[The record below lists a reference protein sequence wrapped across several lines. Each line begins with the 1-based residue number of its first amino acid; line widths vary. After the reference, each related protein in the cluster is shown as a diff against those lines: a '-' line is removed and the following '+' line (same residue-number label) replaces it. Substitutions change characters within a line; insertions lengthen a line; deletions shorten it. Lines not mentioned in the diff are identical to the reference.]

1 MSTESILRD
10 LMAQRILVL
19 DGAMGTM
26 IQGHKLSESDFRG
39 ERFADHTHDQQGN
52 NDLLS
57 ITKPDLI
64 REIHEQY
71 LEAGAD
77 LVTTNTFNAQRI
89 SMADYA
95 LEDLVYELN
104 VAAAKVAKEATQKYS
119 TPERPRFVVGAIG
132 PTNRTLSL
140 SPDVN
145 DPAYRAVTFDEIR
158 HAYREQIKGLLDGGC
173 DVLMLETIFDTLNAK
188 AAIYALEEEFEE
200 RKQRWPLIISVTIT
214 DNSGRTLS
222 GQTVEAF
229 WISIK
234 HGNPLV
240 VGMNCALGGEEMR
253 PYLEE
258 LSKVADTFVSSHP
271 NAGLPNAFG
280 GYDEGP
286 AQTAAILQSFA
297 KNGWV
302 NMVGGCCGTTPE
314 HIRQIADAVRQE
326 KPRTVPSFP
335 DYGRFS
341 GLEPFV
347 LRPEIRFANVGER
360 TNVTGSRRFARLIRN
375 REYEEALAVARQQV
389 ENGANVIDINMDD
402 GLIDSEEAMRQF
414 CNLVSAEPDISR
426 VPIMIDSS
434 RYNVLIAGL
443 KCIQGK
449 SIANSISLKEGEK
462 EFREH
467 ATELRR
473 LGAAVVVMA
482 FDEVGQATDVE
493 QRLEIADRAFKIL
506 HEDIGFPMSD
516 IIYDPNILACATGIE
531 EHNPYPRDF
540 LHAVKLIREKYPTIQ
555 ISGGVSNLSFSF
567 RGNEPV
573 REAMHTAFLYHGV
586 EAGMNMGIVNPA
598 QLGVYQDIDEE
609 LKERIEDVFFLR
621 RDDATERLVDFAGS
635 VEASEKDPEKA
646 LEWRN
651 GTVQERLSHSLV
663 HGITDFIDEDVD
675 EALTIYERP
684 LHIIEGPLM
693 DGMGIVGDLFGAGKM
708 FLPQVVKSARAMKR
722 AVARLTPLME
732 EEKRLAGT
740 SAEARGKI
748 VMATVKGDVHDIGKN
763 IVGVVLGCNNYEIV
777 DLGVMVPAAD
787 ILKAAKEHNADMIGL
802 SGLITPSLDQMVGVA
817 EQMERDGFTMPLL
830 IGGATTSR
838 RHTSVKIAPAY
849 SGPTVHVVDA
859 SRAVNTVSSLLSET
873 QSQEYLQ
880 QNAETQEKDRE
891 QYRRRRNVE
900 LLTWE
905 EAQANRF
912 PIEWKEEDIAQPQ
925 VTGVHTIEDMPIEE
939 LIPWIDWTPFFTT
952 WQLRGSYPKILEHP
966 EMGEQAQELFDNAR
980 RMLDTFIR
988 DRSIRASGVWAIYP
1002 ANATAND
1009 ILVYTDDSR
1018 TEVLETFCTLR
1029 QQQVRPGK
1037 EQPNSA
1043 LSDFIAPVETGLKD
1057 HLGLFAVTG
1066 GLGEEELAMHY
1077 KEKLDD
1083 YSALMVQALGDRLAE
1098 AFAEYLHAQV
1108 RQNFG
1113 IEKPGDHTL
1122 HEMLREKYRG
1132 IRPAPGYPAC
1142 PDHTE
1147 KFKMWELLEIER
1159 RTGMQITEAGMMI
1172 PGSSV
1177 SGLIFLHPESRYFT
1191 VGIIGRDQVE
1201 DYAERK
1207 NMSLKEVEKW
1217 LNPYLSYEA

>member
-1 MSTESILRD
+1 
-10 LMAQRILVL
+10 
-19 DGAMGTM
+19 
-26 IQGHKLSESDFRG
+26 
-39 ERFADHTHDQQGN
+39 
-52 NDLLS
+52 
-57 ITKPDLI
+57 
-64 REIHEQY
+64 
-71 LEAGAD
+71 
-77 LVTTNTFNAQRI
+77 
-89 SMADYA
+89 
-95 LEDLVYELN
+95 
-104 VAAAKVAKEATQKYS
+104 
-119 TPERPRFVVGAIG
+119 
-132 PTNRTLSL
+132 
-140 SPDVN
+140 
-145 DPAYRAVTFDEIR
+145 
-158 HAYREQIKGLLDGGC
+158 
-173 DVLMLETIFDTLNAK
+173 
-188 AAIYALEEEFEE
+188 
-200 RKQRWPLIISVTIT
+200 
-214 DNSGRTLS
+214 
-222 GQTVEAF
+222 
-229 WISIK
+229 
-234 HGNPLV
+234 
-240 VGMNCALGGEEMR
+240 
-253 PYLEE
+253 
-258 LSKVADTFVSSHP
+258 
-271 NAGLPNAFG
+271 
-280 GYDEGP
+280 
-286 AQTAAILQSFA
+286 
-297 KNGWV
+297 
-302 NMVGGCCGTTPE
+302 
-314 HIRQIADAVRQE
+314 
-326 KPRTVPSFP
+326 
-335 DYGRFS
+335 
-341 GLEPFV
+341 
-347 LRPEIRFANVGER
+347 
-360 TNVTGSRRFARLIRN
+360 
-375 REYEEALAVARQQV
+375 
-389 ENGANVIDINMDD
+389 
-402 GLIDSEEAMRQF
+402 
-414 CNLVSAEPDISR
+414 
-426 VPIMIDSS
+426 
-434 RYNVLIAGL
+434 
-443 KCIQGK
+443 
-449 SIANSISLKEGEK
+449 
-462 EFREH
+462 
-467 ATELRR
+467 
-473 LGAAVVVMA
+473 
-482 FDEVGQATDVE
+482 
-493 QRLEIADRAFKIL
+493 
-506 HEDIGFPMSD
+506 
-516 IIYDPNILACATGIE
+516 
-531 EHNPYPRDF
+531 
-540 LHAVKLIREKYPTIQ
+540 
-555 ISGGVSNLSFSF
+555 
-567 RGNEPV
+567 
-573 REAMHTAFLYHGV
+573 
-586 EAGMNMGIVNPA
+586 
-598 QLGVYQDIDEE
+598 
-609 LKERIEDVFFLR
+609 
-621 RDDATERLVDFAGS
+621 
-635 VEASEKDPEKA
+635 
-646 LEWRN
+646 
-651 GTVQERLSHSLV
+651 
-663 HGITDFIDEDVD
+663 
-675 EALTIYERP
+675 
-684 LHIIEGPLM
+684 M

-1113 IEKPGDHTL
+1113 IEKPGDYTL

>member
-1 MSTESILRD
+1 MT
-10 LMAQRILVL
+10 QRILVL

-26 IQGHKLSESDFRG
+26 IQGHELSEADFRG
-39 ERFADHTHDQQGN
+39 QRFADHTHDQQGN

-64 REIHEQY
+64 RDIHEAY

-104 VAAAKVAKEATQKYS
+104 FEAAKIAKAAAQKFA
-119 TPERPRFVVGAIG
+119 TPERPRFAVGAIG

-145 DPAYRAVTFDEIR
+145 DPAFRAVTFDEVR
-158 HAYREQIKGLLDGGC
+158 DAYREQIKGLIDGGC
-173 DVLMLETIFDTLNAK
+173 DVLLLETIFDTLNAK
-188 AAIYALEEEFEE
+188 AAIYALEEEFAE
-200 RKQRWPLIISVTIT
+200 RNQRWPVIISVTIT

-229 WISIK
+229 WISIQ
-234 HGNPLV
+234 HAQPIV
-240 VGMNCALGGEEMR
+240 VGINCALGGDEMR
-253 PYLEE
+253 PYVEE

-286 AQTAAILQSFA
+286 AETAAILKDFA
-297 KNGWV
+297 QNGWV
-302 NMVGGCCGTTPE
+302 NLVGGCCGTTPE
-314 HIRQIADAVRQE
+314 HIRQIAAAVTPLT
-326 KPRTVPSFP
+326 PRVVPTFP

-347 LRPEIRFANVGER
+347 LRPEIRFANIGER

-402 GLIDSEEAMRQF
+402 GLIDSEDAMRQF

-426 VPIMIDSS
+426 VPVMVDSS
-434 RYNVLIAGL
+434 RYNVLVAGL

-449 SIANSISLKEGEK
+449 SIANSISLKEGEE

-482 FDEVGQATDVE
+482 FDEVGQATDVQ
-493 QRLEIADRAFKIL
+493 QRIEIADRAFKIL
-506 HEDIGFPMSD
+506 HEDIGFPLSD

-531 EHNPYPRDF
+531 EHDPYPRDF
-540 LHAVKLIREKYPTIQ
+540 LEAVKIIREKYPTIQ

-598 QLGVYQDIDEE
+598 QLGVYADIDEK
-609 LKERIEDVFFLR
+609 LKERIEDVFFMR
-621 RDDATERLVDFAGS
+621 HPDATERLVDFAGS

-646 LEWRN
+646 LEWRS
-651 GTVQERLSHSLV
+651 GTVQERLSHALV
-663 HGITDFIDEDVD
+663 HGIVDFIEEDVD
-675 EALTIYERP
+675 EALTIYDRP

-693 DGMGIVGDLFGAGKM
+693 DGMSVVGDLFGAGKM

-732 EEKRLAGT
+732 EEKRRAGT
-740 SAEARGKI
+740 AGQARGKI

-777 DLGVMVPAAD
+777 DLGVMVPATD

-817 EQMERDGFTMPLL
+817 QQMERDGFSMPLL

-838 RHTSVKIAPAY
+838 RHTSVKIAPVY
-849 SGPTVHVVDA
+849 SGPTVHVMDA
-859 SRAVNTVSSLLSET
+859 SRAVNTVSSLLSEA
-873 QSQEYLQ
+873 QSTEYLEK
-880 QNAETQEKDRE
+880 NAETQEKDRE
-891 QYRRRRNVE
+891 QFRRRKNVE

-905 EAQANRF
+905 QAQNNRF

-925 VTGVHTIEDMPIEE
+925 ETGIHTIEDLPIEE

-952 WQLRGSYPKILEHP
+952 WQLRGSYPKILDHP
-966 EMGEQAQELFDNAR
+966 EMGEQARELYDNAR
-980 RMLDTFIR
+980 RMLDQLVL
-988 DRSIRASGVWAIYP
+988 DRSLRASGIWAIYP
-1002 ANATAND
+1002 ANATEND
-1009 ILVYTDDSR
+1009 ILIYEDDSR
-1018 TEVLETFCTLR
+1018 TKVLETFCTLR

-1066 GLGEEELAMHY
+1066 GLGEEALAMHY
-1077 KEKLDD
+1077 KDKLDD
-1083 YSALMVQALGDRLAE
+1083 YNALMVQALGDRLAE
-1098 AFAEYLHAQV
+1098 AFAEYLHAHV
-1108 RQNFG
+1108 RRNFG
-1113 IEKPGDHTL
+1113 IEKPGDFTL
-1122 HEMLREKYRG
+1122 HQMLREKYRG

-1147 KFKMWELLEIER
+1147 KFKMWELLDIEQR
-1159 RTGMQITEAGMMI
+1159 IGMQITEAGMMI

-1177 SGLIFLHPESRYFT
+1177 SGLIFLHPQSRYFT
-1191 VGIIGRDQVE
+1191 VGMIGRDQVE
-1201 DYAERK
+1201 DYAARK
-1207 NMSLKEVEKW
+1207 NMSLKDVEKW